1 MISATFIKRPILST
15 VLSIIV
21 VIAGLVSMASLPIN
35 QYPAITPV
43 QVTVTANYPGA
54 DAETVANTVAAPI
67 ETQINGVDNMLY
79 MQSTSSATGDMTL
92 TVYFDIDTDP
102 DTAEVQ
108 VNNRVSLAL
117 PELPDTVRSTGV
129 KVEKRSAS
137 ILMLIGINSPDG
149 RYDEKFIGNY
159 ANLYV
164 LDALKRVPGAN
175 QASIMGLPD
184 LAMRLWLQPD
194 RMASLSITPSDIQKS
209 VSEQNQ
215 QFGAGRL
222 GQSPTNV
229 PVEMTFPV
237 VTGGRFSEPEEFD
250 DIILRAD
257 PNGTAIVRFRD
268 VGFAEE
274 GQKSYNLRSTLNG
287 SPATFVAV
295 YQQPGSNALEVAE
308 NVRAEMEVLEQS
320 FPEGI
325 SYKVSFDT
333 TKVIEASI
341 DEVFETLII
350 AIILVVLVTYLF
362 LQKVNTTLIP
372 TIAIIVSIIGTFVGM
387 SALGFSINLLTL
399 FGLVLAIGIVCDDA
413 IVVVENVERNIED
426 LGLSPKEATFKAM
439 EEVTGPV
446 IATTLV
452 LIAVFVPVAFMPGT
466 TGVLYQQFAI
476 TIAIS
481 VAISS
486 FIALTLT
493 PALSAILIKPA
504 KGEPGGFFKWFNNGM
519 DRMTASYAS
528 GVRMTM
534 KRVTLAMIALGAML
548 FGIVMLFNVIPG
560 SFVPAEDQGY
570 VFAAVILPDG
580 ASLDRSQALTQEVA
594 EIFAAH
600 PAVEDYSALAGYS
613 LIDSQFKTNT
623 GTVFIALKDFDER
636 QDAGMTVDDVI
647 AFAMPKL
654 QALKDGVAIPINPPS
669 IPGLGTQGGFEF
681 WLQNRGQGGAA
692 RLSEVAQEI
701 IAKANERPEVTS
713 LNTTLNAASRQ
724 LMTDVDRAKSETL
737 GVSVPDVY
745 AALQTL
751 FGSLYVS
758 QYNKYGRV
766 WQVILQA
773 EPEFREKPED
783 IQNIFVRQ
791 REGEMV
797 PLSSVVTSRF
807 VTGPDLLPRF
817 NGFMA
822 AKITGDADTGFSSGQ
837 SITTMEAVADEL
849 MPDGFTYS
857 WAGQAYEEKKAGG
870 SSAVIFAFA
879 LIMVFLILSA
889 QYEQWSLPVA
899 VITAVP
905 FGIFGALVSV
915 WLRGMENDVYFQIGL
930 VTLIGLSAKNAILIV
945 EFAELKYSEGLSA
958 FDAALEAARLRLRP
972 ILMTSLSF
980 ILGSMPLV
988 LASGAGAA
996 SRHSIG
1002 TGIIGGMIGATS
1014 LALFFVPLFYYLIIS
1029 SKEKLAGG
1037 RVADSTA
1044 ETPAAETGREDV

>member
-1 MISATFIKRPILST
+1 
-15 VLSIIV
+15 
-21 VIAGLVSMASLPIN
+21 
-35 QYPAITPV
+35 
-43 QVTVTANYPGA
+43 
-54 DAETVANTVAAPI
+54 
-67 ETQINGVDNMLY
+67 
-79 MQSTSSATGDMTL
+79 MT
-92 TVYFDIDTDP
+92 Y
-102 DTAEVQ
+102 
-108 VNNRVSLAL
+108 
-117 PELPDTVRSTGV
+117 
-129 KVEKRSAS
+129 
-137 ILMLIGINSPDG
+137 
-149 RYDEKFIGNY
+149 
-159 ANLYV
+159 
-164 LDALKRVPGAN
+164 
-175 QASIMGLPD
+175 
-184 LAMRLWLQPD
+184 
-194 RMASLSITPSDIQKS
+194 
-209 VSEQNQ
+209 
-215 QFGAGRL
+215 
-222 GQSPTNV
+222 
-229 PVEMTFPV
+229 PV
-237 VTGGRFSEPEEFD
+237 VTAGRFSEPDEFD
-250 DIILRAD
+250 NIILRAD

-268 VGFAEE
+268 VGHSEE
-274 GQKSYNLRSTLNG
+274 GQKSYMLRSTLNG
-287 SPATFVAV
+287 SPSTFVAV

-308 NVRAEMEVLEQS
+308 NVRAEMEQLKQS

-333 TKVIEASI
+333 TKVIKASI
-341 DEVFETLII
+341 DEVIETLII

-372 TIAIIVSIIGTFVGM
+372 TIAIIVSIIGTFIGM

-426 LGLSPKEATFKAM
+426 LGLSPKDATFRAM

-486 FIALTLT
+486 FVALTLT
-493 PALSAILIKPA
+493 PALSAILIKPSS
-504 KGEPGGFFKWFNNGM
+504 GEPGGFFKWFNNWM
-519 DRMTASYAS
+519 DRLTARYAN
-528 GVRMTM
+528 GVNLTL

-548 FGIVMLFNVIPG
+548 FGIAMLFNIIPG

-580 ASLDRSQALTQEVA
+580 ASLDRSQAMTQEVA
-594 EIFAAH
+594 EIFAEH

-623 GTVFIALKDFDER
+623 GTVFISLKDFDER
-636 QDAGMTVDDVI
+636 QEAGMSVNDVI
-647 AFAMPKL
+647 AYATPKL
-654 QALKDGVAIPINPPS
+654 QALQEGIAIPINPPS

-681 WLQNRGQGGAA
+681 WLQNRGQGGAK
-692 RLSEVAQEI
+692 RLSEVAREI
-701 IAKANERPEVTS
+701 ITRANERPEVTQ

-724 LMTDVDRAKSETL
+724 LMTNVDRAKSETL

-837 SITTMEAVADEL
+837 SISTMEAVADEV

-870 SSAVIFAFA
+870 SSAIIFAFA
-879 LIMVFLILSA
+879 IVMVFLILSA

-945 EFAELKYSEGLSA
+945 EFAELKYAEGLSA

-980 ILGSMPLV
+980 ILGSMPLI

-1002 TGIIGGMIGATS
+1002 TGIIGGMIGATT

-1029 SKEKLAGG
+1029 MKEKMAGG
-1037 RVADSTA
+1037 RIADNTTA
-1044 ETPAAETGREDV
+1044 ETPATETGSEDV

>member
-1 MISATFIKRPILST
+1 MISAIFIRRPIMAT

-21 VIAGLVSMASLPIN
+21 VIAGLVSMAGLPIN

-43 QVTVTANYPGA
+43 QVTVSASYPGA
-54 DAETVANTVAAPI
+54 DAETVANSVAAPI
-67 ETQINGVDNMLY
+67 ETQVNGVDNMLY
-79 MQSTSSATGDMTL
+79 MQSTSSATGQMTL
-92 TVYFDIDTDP
+92 TVFFDIDTDP

-117 PELPDTVRSTGV
+117 PELPDTVRNAGV

-137 ILMLIGINSPDG
+137 ILMLIGIYSPDS
-149 RYDEKFIGNY
+149 RYDEKYIGNY

-175 QASIMGLPD
+175 QAQIMGLPD

-194 RMASLSITPSDIQKS
+194 RMASLGITPTDIQRA
-209 VSEQNQ
+209 VSQQNQ
-215 QFGAGRL
+215 QFGAGTL
-222 GQSPTNV
+222 GQAPTAE
-229 PVEMTFPV
+229 PVDLTFPV
-237 VTGGRFSEPEEFD
+237 VTEGRFTEPAEFD

-257 PNGTAIVRFRD
+257 PRGTAIVRLKD
-268 VGFAEE
+268 VGRAEE
-274 GQKSYNLRSTLNG
+274 GLKRYMLRSTLNG

-295 YQQPGSNALEVAE
+295 YQQPGSNAIEVAA
-308 NVRAEMEVLEQS
+308 NVQKLMEELKQG

-325 SYKVSFDT
+325 DYRVSFDT
-333 TKVIEASI
+333 TKVIQASI
-341 DEVFETLII
+341 DEVIETLII

-362 LQKVNTTLIP
+362 LQKINTTLIP
-372 TIAIIVSIIGTFVGM
+372 TIAIFVSVIGTFIGM
-387 SALGFSINLLTL
+387 AALGFSINLLTL

-413 IVVVENVERNIED
+413 IVVVENVERNIEE
-426 LGLSPKEATFKAM
+426 LGLSPKEATFRAM
-439 EEVTGPV
+439 QEVTGPV

-452 LIAVFVPVAFMPGT
+452 LIAVFVPVAFLGGT
-466 TGVLYQQFAI
+466 TGVLYKQFAI

-486 FIALTLT
+486 FVALTLT
-493 PALSAILIKPA
+493 PALSAILIRPSG
-504 KGEPGGFFKWFNNGM
+504 GEPGGVFRWFNNWLGGV
-519 DRMTASYAS
+519 TEKYAN
-528 GVRMTM
+528 GVSATM
-534 KRVTLAMIALGAML
+534 RRVMLAMIVLSAML
-548 FGIVMLFNVIPG
+548 IGVVMLFRIIPG

-570 VFAAVILPDG
+570 LFAAVILPDG
-580 ASLDRSQALTQEVA
+580 ASLDRSEALTQRVA
-594 EIFAAH
+594 EIFAEH
-600 PAVEDYSALAGYS
+600 PAVLDYSALAGYS
-613 LIDSQFKTNT
+613 LLDSQFKTNT
-623 GTVFIALKDFDER
+623 GTVFVALKDFDER
-636 QDAGMTVDDVI
+636 KGKAELSVPALFQHVT
-647 AFAMPKL
+647 PKL
-654 QALKDGVAIPINPPS
+654 NALKEGIAIPINPPS

-681 WLQNRGQGGAA
+681 WVQNRGQGGAA
-692 RLSEVAQEI
+692 RMAEVTREL
-701 IAKANERPEVTS
+701 IARAGERPELTR
-713 LNTTLNAASRQ
+713 LNTTINAASRQ
-724 LMTDVDRAKSETL
+724 LRTEVDRSKAETL
-737 GVSVPDVY
+737 GISVPDVY

-773 EPEFREKPED
+773 EPEFRKTPED
-783 IQNIFVRQ
+783 IQNIYVRQ
-791 REGEMV
+791 RQGKMA
-797 PLSSVVTSRF
+797 PLSAVVDSGY

-822 AKITGDADTGFSSGQ
+822 AKVTGDAAPGFSSGQ
-837 SITTMEAVADEL
+837 SIGTMEEVSAEVL
-849 MPDGFTYS
+849 PDGFTYAWS
-857 WAGQAYEEKKAGG
+857 GQAFEEKKASG
-870 SSAVIFAFA
+870 SSAIVFVFA
-879 LIMVFLILSA
+879 LVMVFLILAA

-945 EFAELKYSEGLSA
+945 EFAELKYKEGMPA
-958 FDAALEAARLRLRP
+958 FDAAVEAARLRLRP

-996 SRHSIG
+996 ARHSIG
-1002 TGIIGGMIGATS
+1002 TGIIGGMVGATS
-1014 LALFFVPLFYYLIIS
+1014 LALFFVPLFYYLIITT
-1029 SKEKLAGG
+1029 KERLAGG
-1037 RVADSTA
+1037 NSGGKMKEEKGKV
-1044 ETPAAETGREDV
+1044 